1 MVSVLSVFRSIDV
14 TTDELLF
21 TTELPPD
28 HKSGFVAVVGRPNV
42 GKSTLVNAFVGQKVA
57 IVSDKPQTTRNRI
70 LGILTRPDVQ
80 VIFVD
85 TPGMHRPVHRLGEYM
100 LKTAQAA
107 VPDADVVLFVVD
119 ASVPPTEED
128 QLVASFLGAGR
139 RAPALLV
146 LNKMDRLRPDRVQAH
161 VDAYQALG
169 QFADWMMTS
178 ATRGDNL
185 DKLLAMILASL
196 PPGPRYYPEGQVTD
210 LQERFVAA
218 ELVREQVLRLLRQEV
233 PHAVAVVVDEFK
245 ERRPGLTYI
254 AATVYVE
261 KESQKGIVIG
271 SGGGMLKKIGEAARA
286 EIEHMLEGKVFLE
299 LHVKVRPKWRRDD
312 AALRKVGYTE

>member
-1 MVSVLSVFRSIDV
+1 VI
-14 TTDELLF
+14 TDELPSAA
-21 TTELPPD
+21 ELPSD
-28 HKSGFVAVVGRPNV
+28 HRSGFVAVVGRPSV
-42 GKSTLVNAFVGQKVA
+42 GKSTLLNAFVGQKVA

-70 LGILTRPDVQ
+70 LGILTRPDAQ

-85 TPGMHRPVHRLGEYM
+85 TPGMHQPLHKLGEYM
-100 LKTAQAA
+100 LKTAQQA

-119 ASVPPTEED
+119 ASVPPMQED
-128 QLVASFLGAGR
+128 QLAAGFLGTGR
-139 RAPALLV
+139 RAPVLLV
-146 LNKMDRLRPDRVQAH
+146 LNKMDRLRPDRVQSH
-161 VDAYQALG
+161 VEAYQALG
-169 QFADWMMTS
+169 QFADSMMVS
-178 ATRGDNL
+178 ATRTDNL
-185 DKLLAMILASL
+185 DKLLAMIVDRL
-196 PPGPRYYPEGQVTD
+196 PPGPRYYPVGQVTD
-210 LQERFVAA
+210 VQERFIAG
-218 ELVREQVLRLLRQEV
+218 ELVREQVLRLLHQEV

-261 KESQKGIVIG
+261 KDSQKGIVIG

-312 AALRKVGYTE
+312 AALRGVGYTV